1 MSTGNVNL
9 DLLLSQIE
17 ADRIGGTDASVH
29 QILKRYPTL
38 SELQAKEIFELI
50 SEASSSKTSMN
61 ASLVATIPP
70 SFSVKA
76 KSTKNTV
83 EGLIQSAEQSILI
96 TGYSLSGY
104 FNDLVDTLIEKSQK
118 GVFIKFF
125 VNNVDGQKK
134 FDKLCRYKGRF
145 LHIYNYPSKADSM
158 AALHAKVISVDQ
170 NKTLITSANLSYHGQ
185 EGNIELGTLVESK
198 EIAKQVN
205 DIFTHLIFSKVVQE
219 I

>member
-125 VNNVDGQKK
+125 VNNVDGQKN
-134 FDKLCRYKGRF
+134 LT
-145 LHIYNYPSKADSM
+145 NY
-158 AALHAKVISVDQ
+158 VD
-170 NKTLITSANLSYHGQ
+170 T
-185 EGNIELGTLVESK
+185 
-198 EIAKQVN
+198 
-205 DIFTHLIFSKVVQE
+205 KVVSSIFIIIRAKLILWQHYTQKSYLL
-219 I
+219 IKIKH